1 MKTSKKLQEKDF
13 NVEIG
18 LDNPTDNKLKE
29 NAPKLEKAFKA
40 HVAQRSPQRVIKNA
54 LLGIQYKMEEYLER
68 DDIKSNKYISLE
80 DFLSEFLKILNLSFK
95 HFAIKIDTSDAN
107 LKKYL
112 KGDRKFNTELAMKFG
127 NFFHT
132 NPELWLRLYL
142 KNEFIQLN
150 AAKKDQK
157 YAKYDYE
164 KQLELR

>member
-1 MKTSKKLQEKDF
+1 MKSNKKLQEKDF
-13 NVEIG
+13 KVEIG
-18 LDNPTDNKLKE
+18 LDNPEDLLREDTAKIDSFFQSHI
-29 NAPKLEKAFKA
+29 AR
-40 HVAQRSPQRVIKNA
+40 RSPQRVIKNA
-54 LLGIQYKMEEYLER
+54 LLAVQYKMEEYLER
-68 DDIKSNKYISLE
+68 DDIKANKYISLE

-150 AAKKDQK
+150 AAKKDRK

-164 KQLELR
+164 KQLELS

>member
-1 MKTSKKLQEKDF
+1 
-13 NVEIG
+13 
-18 LDNPTDNKLKE
+18 
-29 NAPKLEKAFKA
+29 
-40 HVAQRSPQRVIKNA
+40 
-54 LLGIQYKMEEYLER
+54 
-68 DDIKSNKYISLE
+68 
-80 DFLSEFLKILNLSFK
+80 
-95 HFAIKIDTSDAN
+95 
-107 LKKYL
+107 
-112 KGDRKFNTELAMKFG
+112 MKFG